1 MGLLKQSSGTL
12 CKLPLRFPLLFIVF
26 FTCKVSTKCILPRKY
41 GFKMIFFVSKFEGI
55 KDSVARNSIYL
66 KKCML
71 FVYIFGEGRLSF
83 LFWKNQYSS

>member
-66 KKCML
+66 KNVCCL
-71 FVYIFGEGRLSF
+71 FIFLGRGD
-83 LFWKNQYSS
+83 